1 MSRLEKQKHG
11 SFVLK
16 PSSSFARQIVH
27 ITCLL
32 MLLPSM
38 CFSQATEGTR
48 FCFDT
53 REGECEF
60 ECEDECE
67 NECKDECEGEC
78 ECEDE
83 CEGECE
89 GECED
94 ECEDAYVCM
103 RSRIVIRFLFVPV
116 KQEFQF
122 IISHC
127 FFSHSTDK

>member
-1 MSRLEKQKHG
+1 
-11 SFVLK
+11 
-16 PSSSFARQIVH
+16 
-27 ITCLL
+27 

-60 ECEDECE
+60 ECEDEC
-67 NECKDECEGEC
+67 K
-78 ECEDE
+78 
-83 CEGECE
+83 GECE